1 MRKLLQWGQRGH
13 ENTFAVESTSH
24 EKTFA
29 VESMAHEKNF
39 GAELESQAENFDGS
53 ESLKVEIG
61 TGNVIC
67 MANDLLPIDEK
78 NWYVPAWLI

>member
-13 ENTFAVESTSH
+13 EN
-24 EKTFA
+24 TFA

-67 MANDLLPIDEK
+67 IANDLLPIDEK